1 MGEKAG
7 PIKGLG
13 ENEHICNRFPIFLY
27 ICFFLSPFSTRMVF
41 KKINAHLIFLKVGP
55 NRSHNSRK
63 KGLYSKVPYFALR
76 YEVLLHPWSFRVDR
90 TSAFIAGEAP
100 AWAAGGPALRG
111 LCLPA
116 WTSRRRGAFLLTPLC
131 FWEEKG
137 SHVRKRCLCAIKP
150 RVNFPGPALGCRGHS
165 GTAGSGSSGWHG
177 EASPR
182 TRQVRAKLHQPHV
195 GARPLGC
202 VLNSLCGCPESW
214 ARLFPGTQDEGQGG
228 SVART
233 GMETQP
239 TTCSSG

>member
-1 MGEKAG
+1 MLCCRMGELRG
-7 PIKGLG
+7 TG
-13 ENEHICNRFPIFLY
+13 EVDTFSIGFPY
-27 ICFFLSPFSTRMVF
+27 FSTF
-41 KKINAHLIFLKVGP
+41 ASFCPPSLQGWCLKKINAHLIFLKVGP
-55 NRSHNSRK
+55 NRPHNSRK

-165 GTAGSGSSGWHG
+165 GTASSGSSGWHG

-182 TRQVRAKLHQPHV
+182 TRQVRAKPHQPHV
-195 GARPLGC
+195 GARPLGR
-202 VLNSLCGCPESW
+202 VLNTLCG
-214 ARLFPGTQDEGQGG
+214 
-228 SVART
+228 
-233 GMETQP
+233 
-239 TTCSSG
+239 